1 MGKKVA
7 LIGTAAMATAM
18 RQINPDVVS
27 AFPITP
33 QTAIVQDFANYVHN
47 GMVDTEFITV
57 ESEHSAMSACVGAA
71 SSGARVMTAT
81 SSAGLALM
89 WEILSIASGLRL
101 PVVMTNVNRALS
113 APINIH
119 CDHSDSMGARE
130 TGWIQFYSENSQEG
144 YDNLIKAVRIAEDEK
159 VRLPAMVMIDGFIT
173 GHSTEILEIL
183 EDGQVKDF
191 LKENKAPYSVLDV
204 DNPSTFGPLQLT
216 DYYFETKKQ
225 EADAMVASMSTIK
238 EVCKEYEKLS
248 GRKQPLVDTF
258 MMEDAEIAIMV
269 LSSTAGTTKS
279 VVRQL
284 RKEGVKAGLI
294 KPILFRPFPKQE
306 IIEATKNLKA
316 LAVLDRSDSFSGQG
330 GPLFSELR
338 SALYDLDRRPLTTNY
353 VYGLGGRD
361 TTIDQIKKAFS
372 DLGDM
377 VDTGKVENLINY
389 LGVRE

>member
-33 QTAIVQDFANYVHN
+33 QTAIVQDFASYVHN

-71 SSGARVMTAT
+71 SAGARVMTAT

-119 CDHSDSMGARE
+119 CDHSDSMGARDA
-130 TGWIQFYSENSQEG
+130 GWIQFYSENSQEG
-144 YDNLIKAVRIAEDEK
+144 YDNLIKSIRIAEDEN

-183 EDGQVKDF
+183 EDSQVKGF
-191 LKENKAPYSVLDV
+191 LKENKAPYSVLDIE
-204 DNPSTFGPLQLT
+204 NPSTFGPLQLT

-225 EADAMVASMSTIK
+225 EADAMVASMDTIK
-238 EVCKEYEKLS
+238 AVCKEYRELS
-248 GRKQPLVDTF
+248 GREQPLVDTY
-258 MMEDAEIAIMV
+258 MIDDAEMAIMV
-269 LSSTAGTTKS
+269 LSSTAGTTRS
-279 VVRQL
+279 VVREL
-284 RKEGVKAGLI
+284 RKDGIKAGLI
-294 KPILFRPFPKQE
+294 KPRLFRPFPKEE
-306 IIEATKNLKA
+306 IIESTKNLKA

-330 GPLFSELR
+330 GPLYSEVR
-338 SALYDLDRRPLTTNY
+338 SALYDLDTKPVITNY

-361 TTIDQIKKAFS
+361 TTIDQIKKAFN
-372 DLGDM
+372 DLSS
-377 VDTGKVENLINY
+377 VAKTGKAENLVNY

>member
-47 GMVDTEFITV
+47 GQVDTEFITV

-89 WEILSIASGLRL
+89 WELLSIASGLRL

-130 TGWIQFYSENSQEG
+130 AGWIQFYSENSQEG
-144 YDNLIKAVRIAEDEK
+144 YDNLIKAVRIAEDEN

-183 EDGQVKDF
+183 KDGQLKDF

-204 DNPSTFGPLQLT
+204 DNPATFGPLQLT

-279 VVRQL
+279 VIRQL

-294 KPILFRPFPKQE
+294 KPILFRPFPKEE